1 VAVSDSN
8 IATGVESGGPICLAH
23 GLVVPCPR

>member
-8 IATGVESGGPICLAH
+8 ITTGVESGGPICLAH
-23 GLVVPCPR
+23 GQVVPCP